1 MEAQWTAFV
10 EENTPALLKWCWC
23 KCGQWDKAEELAQE
37 VWLQFFTTLRR
48 EHQVLQPEHLLW
60 RIAKFV
66 WCKSLRSR
74 RPGDILLDPTDSQ
87 ADFAEE
93 LALQEERTQLSDW
106 LHQRITR
113 LSRTQREI
121 MILYYVDQLPQQTI
135 AQRLNTTVA
144 AVRWHLFDTRRKL
157 REEHHTMEQKEYVY
171 RPSTLHMG
179 INGQSVP
186 NVATMTIENNLLM
199 QNILLYCY
207 RQGHT
212 VPEISAGLGVAAAYV
227 EHDLQWL
234 KEQEFVTEDKGKYFT
249 AFTIHDRQYES
260 DVIGVFK
267 KNQEQVSLRITRY
280 LLEKEDTIRSIGFI
294 GCNKPMNK
302 LLWLLIYH
310 FTRHLPLPVETP
322 DAPPFRPDGGRYW
335 PLGFDCTAPV
345 ENDLQAGWAYNGAMS
360 ARGFHWFGLYDFG
373 QSNIEHLMDAW
384 TPEWLTLRKLL
395 EKLIFS
401 GFNLDCV
408 TEDEERVNLATLAEE
423 GFIVME
429 DGKVTPNFVIFT
441 HEQYE
446 KLCQEV
452 FVPLAQALQPAMRA
466 LLEDFRRM
474 SAAALPAHLQHL
486 SQHDVFQSIHNVGF
500 ATELLSFQA
509 GYLYKPESKRDG
521 EFLTC
526 CYVKP

>member
-10 EENTPALLKWCWC
+10 EENTLSLLKWAWR

-37 VWLQFFTTLRR
+37 VWLQFFTTLHR
-48 EHQVLQPEHLLW
+48 ESQVLQPEHLLW

-66 WCKSLRSR
+66 WCKSLRSK
-74 RPGDILLDPTDSQ
+74 RPGDIPLDPTDTQ

-93 LALQEERTQLSDW
+93 LALQEEHTQLSGW

-121 MILYYVDQLPQQTI
+121 MILYYVDQLPQQDI
-135 AQRLNTTVA
+135 AQRLHTTVA

-186 NVATMTIENNLLM
+186 NVATMTIDNNLLM

-267 KNQEQVSLRITRY
+267 KNQEQVSLRIVRY

-294 GCNKPMNK
+294 GCDKPMSK

-310 FTRHLPLPVETP
+310 FTRHLPMPVKRP
-322 DAPPFRPDGGRYW
+322 DAPPFRPDGGRYF
-335 PLGFDCTAPV
+335 PLGFDRTAPV
-345 ENDLQAGWAYNGAMS
+345 ENDLRAGWAYNGAMS
-360 ARGFHWFGLYDFG
+360 DRGFYWFGLYNFG

-395 EKLIFS
+395 EKLIAN
-401 GFNLDCV
+401 GFDLGCV
-408 TEDEERVNLATLAEE
+408 TEEERCDLATLAEE

-429 DGKVTPNFVIFT
+429 NGKARPSFVIFNQ
-441 HEQYE
+441 EQYE
-446 KLCQEV
+446 RLQQEV
-452 FVPLAQALQPAMRA
+452 FAPLAQALQPAMQA
-466 LLEDFRRM
+466 MLEDFRRM

-486 SQHDVFQSIHNVGF
+486 SQHDVAMAIYDVGF
-500 ATELLSFQA
+500 ATELLAFQA
-509 GYLYKPESKRDG
+509 GYLYKPESKREG

-526 CYVKP
+526 CYVQP